1 MWTGDEG
8 SMVGE
13 LVRDDAFTL
22 ALFQRCDADEDGLLS
37 QADLQVYSSK

>member
-13 LVRDDAFTL
+13 LVLDNAFTL

-37 QADLQVYSSK
+37 QADLQV